1 MGMIVRI
8 LSRMQSLDNILC
20 SYSDFFVET
29 ETDKKIKDPI
39 YGYVKIPVESAPQ
52 ASSLK
57 ECF

>member
-1 MGMIVRI
+1 M
-8 LSRMQSLDNILC
+8 LC